1 MEQKI
6 YRFSPFFH
14 CYNYIID
21 SQDQLI
27 VTIKSTWII
36 LVSIVSD
43 IYGTQY

>member
-6 YRFSPFFH
+6 YRFSPFLH
-14 CYNYIID
+14 CYNYID

-27 VTIKSTWII
+27 VTIKNTWII

-43 IYGTQY
+43 IYGTKY